1 MLMALDPGQGML
13 KEKKSQVIPKQY
25 FSFLGPLLAT
35 RCIVTTRGYRAP
47 GLRIPCRAVQIGRE
61 IESDPGA
68 WPLADHWNR
77 KRTWY
82 HS

>member
-1 MLMALDPGQGML
+1 MLIALDPGQGML
-13 KEKKSQVIPKQY
+13 GKKSQVIPKQY
-25 FSFLGPLLAT
+25 SSFLGPLLAT

-61 IESDPGA
+61 IESDPGG
-68 WPLADHWNR
+68 WSLADHWNR
-77 KRTWY
+77 KRMWY